1 MNSHHVSTKKTPL
14 SIKDMTIT
22 ALMTAVTC
30 ILGPLAIPM
39 PFSPVPISFTNL
51 ALYLMVYVLN
61 RRCSFLSYTLY
72 FLLGAAG
79 LPVFSGFSGGLG
91 RIVGPTG
98 GYLIGFFFQILISGF
113 IVERWNK
120 KRIPEII
127 GLVLGTITSYIF
139 GTLWLAKQLEIS
151 FTAGLS
157 IGVLPYLPGDGAK
170 IALAAIIAPKLR
182 RAIEKNA

>member
-14 SIKDMTIT
+14 SIKDMTLT

-30 ILGPLAIPM
+30 LLGPLAIPM

-79 LPVFSGFSGGLG
+79 LPVFSGFRGGLG

-120 KRIPEII
+120 
-127 GLVLGTITSYIF
+127 
-139 GTLWLAKQLEIS
+139 
-151 FTAGLS
+151 
-157 IGVLPYLPGDGAK
+157 
-170 IALAAIIAPKLR
+170 
-182 RAIEKNA
+182 